1 MPTSGGGGAFFGR
14 WAQTPQAY
22 QGTAKAATAPTP
34 TLRHRQKGNELER
47 ESPWTLGL
55 RAPGAEVSFL
65 APPRPRAC
73 GQLPPQ
79 LPLGRPPRPGR
90 ELPRGRVP
98 GGRSQGLPGQTGVP
112 PGQLGRIPAKQPA
125 PPVASDLCCP
135 GKSGLGGAGR
145 ILLAERIDTPRSR
158 QGHPRAGRGPAGC
171 YFVLSD
177 SPISPP
183 WVKPQR
189 APLGAVIMNPRNP
202 MTW

>member
-1 MPTSGGGGAFFGR
+1 MPTGGGGGAFFGR

-135 GKSGLGGAGR
+135 GKSGLGGQGGYFWQRGLTPQGHAKVIQGLGGG
-145 ILLAERIDTPRSR
+145 LLAAISFSLTAPSP
-158 QGHPRAGRGPAGC
+158 HRG
-171 YFVLSD
+171 
-177 SPISPP
+177 
-183 WVKPQR
+183 
-189 APLGAVIMNPRNP
+189 
-202 MTW
+202 